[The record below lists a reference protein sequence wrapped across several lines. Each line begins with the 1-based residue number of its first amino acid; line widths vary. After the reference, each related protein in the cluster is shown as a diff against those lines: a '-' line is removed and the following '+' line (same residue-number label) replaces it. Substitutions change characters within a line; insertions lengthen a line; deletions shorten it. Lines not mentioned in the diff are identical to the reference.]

1 MKVSGSEVHAMVIYQ
16 VGALA
21 AFARSAGG
29 VLSHVKPHGALYN
42 MAAKDRVR
50 AEAIVRAVREIDP
63 ALIVFGSGEILSAAE
78 SAGQPAAAEVFADR
92 SYRDDA
98 SLPPRG
104 HVGGMLED
112 VRVAAAMQSEEDCVG
127 TEGVKRSRLRWQ

>member
-1 MKVSGSEVHAMVIYQ
+1 MTMRRVVGSALEKGVRVGAHPGLPDLQGFGRRAMKVSGSEVHAMVIYQ

-63 ALIVFGSGEILSAAE
+63 ALYVFGSGEILSA
-78 SAGQPAAAEVFADR
+78 
-92 SYRDDA
+92 
-98 SLPPRG
+98 
-104 HVGGMLED
+104 ED
-112 VRVAAAMQSEEDCVG
+112 SDGARNSDV
-127 TEGVKRSRLRWQ
+127 